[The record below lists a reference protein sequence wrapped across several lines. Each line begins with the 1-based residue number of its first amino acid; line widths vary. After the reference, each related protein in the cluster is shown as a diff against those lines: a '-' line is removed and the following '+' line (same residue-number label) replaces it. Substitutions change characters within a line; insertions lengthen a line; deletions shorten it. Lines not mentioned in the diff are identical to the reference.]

1 VYDRKLTEA
10 SKGALLELCM
20 ALSDYRN
27 DFVLAGGWASYFLSR
42 NYFDHCGSID
52 IDFVLK
58 PKVMRRYES
67 IKEIVLRLGY
77 KETSNPFRFNRK
89 IKSSDGA
96 QDFDMGLD
104 FLTEPEMEV
113 LERVVDVQ
121 EDLRAFL
128 IRGSSIV
135 FDFNYPENLSAKLP
149 AGGSAST
156 TLDVANVVS
165 SIVMKGLAL
174 LRLKDKDSYDIY
186 AVAGFHTG
194 SPKGAADAFRNA
206 IRSQGRNSSTIVSEA
221 LANIRNAF
229 ESPTSYGCVAAARFT
244 GSDGVR
250 IDAHQR
256 VTTFLDEAST

>member
-1 VYDRKLTEA
+1 
-10 SKGALLELCM
+10 M

-58 PKVMRRYES
+58 PKVMCRYES

-89 IKSSDGA
+89 IKSSDRA

-135 FDFNYPENLSAKLP
+135 FDFNYPENLNAKLP
-149 AGGSAST
+149 AGGSASRCY
-156 TLDVANVVS
+156 VS
-165 SIVMKGLAL
+165 KTKIA
-174 LRLKDKDSYDIY
+174 
-186 AVAGFHTG
+186 
-194 SPKGAADAFRNA
+194 
-206 IRSQGRNSSTIVSEA
+206 
-221 LANIRNAF
+221 
-229 ESPTSYGCVAAARFT
+229 
-244 GSDGVR
+244 
-250 IDAHQR
+250 
-256 VTTFLDEAST
+256 TTFMRLLAFTLVRQKEPLMPSETQFVRKDAIPQP